1 MHPDRKI
8 NIAVFIIAI
17 LALAGFT
24 DAVYLTVKHYFGDL
38 PVCTVVA
45 GCEAVALSE
54 YSQIAGVPISLLGTL
69 FYIAVL
75 ILGIAWFD
83 TKKLSLIQRLP
94 LLTVPAFLFSI
105 GLMYLMFAVIEALC
119 IYCLLS
125 AITTTFIM
133 LISIWLYYQVR
144 TQKYKKAISD

>member
-17 LALAGFT
+17 LALVGFT

-38 PVCTVVA
+38 PVCSVVA
-45 GCEAVALSE
+45 GCEEVALSE

-69 FYIAVL
+69 FYITVL
-75 ILGIAWFD
+75 ILSVAWFD
-83 TKKLSLIQRLP
+83 SKKFSLLHKLP
-94 LLTVPAFLFSI
+94 LLTIPAFLFSI
-105 GLMYLMFAVIEALC
+105 WLMYLMFTVIEALC

-125 AITTTFIM
+125 AVTSTLIM
-133 LISIWLYYQVR
+133 LISLWMYYQVR
-144 TQKYKKAISD
+144 TQVYKKAISD